1 MSAHVSTSPP
11 PIGVVAARVTELR
24 RLIAELRGDER
35 AVRIVAVTKTFDV
48 TAWGIARDA
57 GCDAVGENYAQE
69 IGEKLSRVDTPPL
82 PLHFIG
88 HLQSNKVR
96 ALASHVALWHTVDR
110 PSLVSALE
118 KEAARL
124 GVAPRVLLQ
133 VNSTSEAQKSGCA
146 PADVGGL
153 VARARE
159 AGLVVEGLMTM
170 GPTDGDPFATRAAFA
185 TTARLAADHGLGELS
200 MGMSHDVRIAIE
212 EGSTIVRIGTGI
224 FGERPRSD

>member
-1 MSAHVSTSPP
+1 MSTTPP
-11 PIGVVAARVTELR
+11 PIGVVAARVAELR

-35 AVRIVAVTKTFDV
+35 AVRVVAVTKTFDAS
-48 TAWGIARDA
+48 AWVVARDA

-69 IGEKLSRVDTPPL
+69 IVEKLDRVDIAPL

-96 ALASHVALWHTVDR
+96 ALAAHVALWHTVDR

-133 VNSTSEAQKSGCA
+133 VNATAEEQKSGCA
-146 PADVGGL
+146 PSDLAGL
-153 VARARE
+153 VARARA

-170 GPTDGDPFATRAAFA
+170 GPTDGDPVATRTAFA
-185 TTARLAADHGLGELS
+185 TTARLAAEHGLGELS
-200 MGMSHDVRIAIE
+200 MGMTHDVRIAIE

-224 FGERPRSD
+224 FGERPRSA

>member
-1 MSAHVSTSPP
+1 MSTPPP
-11 PIGVVAARVTELR
+11 PIGVVAARVAELR
-24 RLIAELRGDER
+24 RLVAQVRGDEH
-35 AVRIVAVTKTFDV
+35 AIRIVAVTKTFDAS
-48 TAWGIARDA
+48 AWVVARDA

-69 IGEKLSRVDTPPL
+69 IAEKLDRVDIAPL

-133 VNSTSEAQKSGCA
+133 VNATAEEQKSGCA
-146 PADVGGL
+146 PSDLAGL
-153 VARARE
+153 VARARA

-170 GPTDGDPFATRAAFA
+170 GPTDGDPVATRTAFA
-185 TTARLAADHGLGELS
+185 TTARLAAEHGLGELS
-200 MGMSHDVRIAIE
+200 MGMTHDVRIAIE

-224 FGERPRSD
+224 FGERPRSA